1 MARTN
6 KNELYGKL
14 LKNEIANTAVE
25 ANLEVGNGEYLRAGE
40 IQAYAKGLRKALE
53 LFGVCSGKQE
63 NTSDGLV

>member
-25 ANLEVGNGEYLRAGE
+25 AKLEVGNGEYLRAGE

-53 LFGVCSGKQE
+53 LLGVCSGKQE

>member
-6 KNELYGKL
+6 KNELCGKL
-14 LKNEIANTAVE
+14 LKNEITNTVVEVNLAV
-25 ANLEVGNGEYLRAGE
+25 ANGEYLRAGE